1 MHVSLQIYKLVPA
14 NLPRVLIIWSKEF
27 LFWRHLVYF
36 SIVPSCKYSSSSRRC
51 VYCRRSLKGE
61 VCITRSDFSQSRL
74 SPSLEPGE
82 LAGQKES
89 SSSRFSLLLIHIH
102 PTTCHTQN
110 SRQNNFIY
118 RKKVYTVQIKSKA
131 HLRITIKYLSH
142 ESKTSSLCMRVS
154 KIFPMNIHRLQ
165 RPISRSNQS
174 KQIATYHLVQRSVN
188 KNLLMNRSVLQM
200 WVAAASDPLS
210 YRCKS
215 NCSCHANFADWWDWC
230 NALQWL
236 LD

>member
-1 MHVSLQIYKLVPA
+1 MQIFKLVPA
-14 NLPRVLIIWSKEF
+14 NLPRVVIIWSKEF

-36 SIVPSCKYSSSSRRC
+36 SIGPSCKYSSSSRRC

-82 LAGQKES
+82 PAGQKES

-110 SRQNNFIY
+110 FRQNNFFY
-118 RKKVYTVQIKSKA
+118 RKNVYTVQIKSKA
-131 HLRITIKYLSH
+131 HKNYNKIFATWVQDVFF
-142 ESKTSSLCMRVS
+142 CMQVS

>member
-1 MHVSLQIYKLVPA
+1 MSTLWLTLEYIGIHATKIHDHWPTISSNPEGVTIKSRYQQLLLFQKTNLWRKVGSEGYIKSMHVSMQIFKLVPA

-110 SRQNNFIY
+110 FRQYNFFY
-118 RKKVYTVQIKSKA
+118 RKKCT
-131 HLRITIKYLSH
+131 LFR
-142 ESKTSSLCMRVS
+142 
-154 KIFPMNIHRLQ
+154 
-165 RPISRSNQS
+165 
-174 KQIATYHLVQRSVN
+174 
-188 KNLLMNRSVLQM
+188 
-200 WVAAASDPLS
+200 
-210 YRCKS
+210 
-215 NCSCHANFADWWDWC
+215 
-230 NALQWL
+230 
-236 LD
+236 